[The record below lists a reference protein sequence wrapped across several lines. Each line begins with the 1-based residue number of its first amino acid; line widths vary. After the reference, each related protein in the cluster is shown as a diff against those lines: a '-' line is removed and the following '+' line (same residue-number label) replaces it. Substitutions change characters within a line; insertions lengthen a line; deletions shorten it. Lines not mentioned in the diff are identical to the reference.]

1 MSITRIWLGAVFV
14 GLGAVGILGA
24 AGAVDSGRTI
34 DEWWP
39 VAVIGWAAARML
51 TARNVSI
58 GSAVVA
64 AVGVALLAD
73 AQQWAADAVVWPILI
88 SLAGIAILLGG
99 EGRSIR
105 GRCCLGRRPA
115 VR

>member
-1 MSITRIWLGAVFV
+1 MSVTRIWLGV
-14 GLGAVGILGA
+14 VGILGA
-24 AGAVDSGRTI
+24 AGAIDSGRTI

-39 VAVIGWAAARML
+39 VAVIGWAAARAL
-51 TARNVSI
+51 NARNVSI

-64 AVGVALLAD
+64 ALGVALLGD

-88 SLAGIAILLGG
+88 SLAGIAILLAG
-99 EGRSIR
+99 EGRSTR
-105 GRCCLGRRPA
+105 GRCCLGRRPV